1 MWPFRVTIFVGFKV
15 NDMIT
20 QSMHKT
26 PTEVTGSNWL
36 QRLAWAAPLFFL
48 AKGILWLLLP
58 VLLALQGL

>member
-1 MWPFRVTIFVGFKV
+1 
-15 NDMIT
+15 MIT